1 MSFIDTLKALLGF
14 SVKKEIVE
22 ENIVVAETPVVPM
35 QEVQTPI
42 EENPEEKIIV
52 SEPVVDTM
60 EADMNT
66 ELPVIETPVET
77 VVETTTTTENQ

>member
-14 SVKKEIVE
+14 SVKKENVE
-22 ENIVVAETPVVPM
+22 ENVVVVETPVIPM

-52 SEPVVDTM
+52 SEPVVDTVG
-60 EADMNT
+60 ADMNT
-66 ELPVIETPVET
+66 EVPVMETP
-77 VVETTTTTENQ
+77 VETTTTTENQ

>member
-42 EENPEEKIIV
+42 EENPEEKIVV
-52 SEPVVDTM
+52 SEPVVDTVM
-60 EADMNT
+60 TDM
-66 ELPVIETPVET
+66 PAETPMMETSVET
-77 VVETTTTTENQ
+77 ATTTENQ